1 MDGSEFW
8 WLFYGRTIP
17 FTPWGLEEGGE
28 EGGGRG
34 GGGGGR
40 GGSSLC
46 YLCVCWGFNRS
57 RFMFLFQALRAAISE
72 ERKKR
77 SSLRRDIS
85 VSLQGISGDVM
96 HAV

>member
-1 MDGSEFW
+1 MGVSFGGCSMVV
-8 WLFYGRTIP
+8 LFRLHLGDWRR
-17 FTPWGLEEGGE
+17 GGE
-28 EGGGRG
+28 EGG

-85 VSLQGISGDVM
+85 VSASAGYFW
-96 HAV
+96 